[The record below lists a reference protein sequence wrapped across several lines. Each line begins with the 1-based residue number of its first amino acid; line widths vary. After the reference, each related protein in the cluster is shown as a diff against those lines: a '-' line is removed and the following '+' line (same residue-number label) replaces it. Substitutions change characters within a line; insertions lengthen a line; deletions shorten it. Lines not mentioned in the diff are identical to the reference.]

1 LLRVVSDSDYFS
13 VEGCP
18 QRIAFVGQVRF
29 CEGFR
34 MPAHRDGS
42 ACTRAVVRKPPV
54 KERAGEEVPTVP
66 RVLWRFDRGVEG
78 GLKTRERG
86 REEIVG
92 GGGSRA
98 RLSRDD
104 DVFSGKMPC

>member
-1 LLRVVSDSDYFS
+1 MSVVRVRADFGRARRDVSL
-13 VEGCP
+13 
-18 QRIAFVGQVRF
+18 

-34 MPAHRDGS
+34 MTAHRDGS

>member
-1 LLRVVSDSDYFS
+1 
-13 VEGCP
+13 
-18 QRIAFVGQVRF
+18 
-29 CEGFR
+29 
-34 MPAHRDGS
+34 MTAHRGGS
-42 ACTRAVVRKPPV
+42 ACTRAVVRKPAV

-66 RVLWRFDRGVEG
+66 RALWRFDRGVEG

-86 REEIVG
+86 CEEMAG

-104 DVFSGKMPC
+104 GVFSGKIALLKALPGNCSVERRRGQIVTSGKRD